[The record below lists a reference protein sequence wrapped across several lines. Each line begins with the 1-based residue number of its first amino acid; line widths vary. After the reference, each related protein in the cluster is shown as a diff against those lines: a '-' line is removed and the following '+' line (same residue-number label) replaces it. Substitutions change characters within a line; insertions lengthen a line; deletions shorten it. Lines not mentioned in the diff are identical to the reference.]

1 MIGWFLKELRL
12 IWRQILH
19 ILISVMNPCKTI
31 HAIAPIRINDIGGW
45 TDTWFSEEGKVL
57 NMAVFPLVEV
67 RIQVLEN
74 KKNLDQRVLVRL
86 ENYGE
91 ALWINPEKPAY
102 DQHPL
107 IQGAVN
113 SIPIPKEV
121 ILHITLFSHVP
132 AGSSTGT
139 SASVCVALLGALDQ
153 LSPQKHSVY
162 EIAYMAHDVET
173 EKLGLQSG
181 IQDQLAA
188 SYGGICYIDMYRYP
202 EANVTKLNLNKA
214 LRTDLGE
221 RLSLIYLGQSHS
233 SSAMHEEVIAFLEKK
248 GAQYKIIRELR
259 ALAARAKDHLLE
271 GDLESYGDTMIK
283 NNECQR
289 SLHEGLIS
297 EEANAVI
304 TLAHKF
310 KASGWK
316 VNGAGGK
323 GGSLTILGSRDEFLR
338 SQMLREIDS
347 LGHGIHSIPISL
359 VPSGL
364 TVKEENLEENS

>member
-1 MIGWFLKELRL
+1 
-12 IWRQILH
+12 
-19 ILISVMNPCKTI
+19 MNPRKTI

-45 TDTWFSEEGKVL
+45 TDTWFSEVGKVL

-67 RIQVLEN
+67 RIQAREN
-74 KKNLDQRVLVRL
+74 KENLDQRVLVRL

-113 SIPIPKEV
+113 SIPIPKDLV
-121 ILHITLFSHVP
+121 LHVTLFSHVP

-139 SASVCVALLGALDQ
+139 SASVCVALLGALDH
-153 LSPQKHSVY
+153 LSASKHSVH
-162 EIAYMAHDVET
+162 EIAYMAHLVET

-188 SYGGICYIDMYRYP
+188 SYGGICYIDMHKYP
-202 EANVTKLNLNKA
+202 DANVTKLNLDEA
-214 LRTDLGE
+214 LRAELGK

-233 SSAMHEEVIAFLEKK
+233 SSAIHEEVIAFLEKK

-259 ALAARAKDHLLE
+259 ALAEKAKDHLLE
-271 GDLESYGDTMIK
+271 GDLESYGEMMIQ

-297 EEANAVI
+297 EEANSVI
-304 TLAHKF
+304 ALSHKF
-310 KASGWK
+310 RASGWK

-323 GGSLTILGSRDEFLR
+323 GGSLTILGNRDESLR
-338 SQMLREIDS
+338 NQMIREIDS

-364 TVKEENLEENS
+364 MVKEENEEEIF

>member
-1 MIGWFLKELRL
+1 
-12 IWRQILH
+12 
-19 ILISVMNPCKTI
+19 MNPLRTI

-45 TDTWFSEEGKVL
+45 TDTWFSEEGMVL

-67 RIQVLEN
+67 RLQVLEN
-74 KKNLDQRVLVRL
+74 KENLDQRVLVRL

-91 ALWINPEKPAY
+91 ALWMNPEKPAF

-107 IQGAVN
+107 IQGTISSV
-113 SIPIPKEV
+113 PIPKEV
-121 ILHITLFSHVP
+121 MLHITLFSHVP

-139 SASVCVALLGALDQ
+139 SASVCVALLGALDH
-153 LSPQKHSVY
+153 LSPRKHSVH
-162 EIAYMAHDVET
+162 EIAYMAHNVET

-188 SYGGICYIDMYRYP
+188 AHGGICYIHMYRYP
-202 EANVTKLNLNKA
+202 EANVMKLNLDEE
-214 LRTDLGE
+214 LRTELGK

-233 SSAMHEEVIAFLEKK
+233 SSAMHEEVISFLEKK
-248 GAQYKIIRELR
+248 GAQFKIIRDLR
-259 ALAARAKDHLLE
+259 ALATRAKDHLLQ
-271 GDLESYGDTMIK
+271 GDLEGYGDTMIQ

-304 TLAHKF
+304 ALAHKF

-323 GGSLTILGSRDEFLR
+323 GGSLTILGSKDESLR
-338 SQMLREIDS
+338 SRMLREIDS
-347 LGHGIHSIPISL
+347 LGQGIHSIPISFA
-359 VPSGL
+359 PSGL
-364 TVKEENLEENS
+364 TVREEDKEENL

>member
-1 MIGWFLKELRL
+1 
-12 IWRQILH
+12 
-19 ILISVMNPCKTI
+19 MNPRKTI

-45 TDTWFSEEGKVL
+45 TDTWFSEEGKVFNL
-57 NMAVFPLVEV
+57 AVFPLVEV
-67 RIQVLEN
+67 RIRVMEN
-74 KKNLDQRVLVRL
+74 KQNLDQRVLVHL

-113 SIPIPKEV
+113 SIPLPRDLL
-121 ILHITLFSHVP
+121 LHVTLFSHVP

-139 SASVCVALLGALDQ
+139 SASVCVALLGALDH
-153 LSPQKHSVY
+153 LSPPNRSVHD
-162 EIAYMAHDVET
+162 IAYLAHRVET

-188 SYGGICYIDMYRYP
+188 SYGGICYIDMFKYP
-202 EANVTKLNLNKA
+202 EAHVTKLDLDDA
-214 LRTDLGE
+214 LRTELGE

-233 SSAMHEEVIAFLEKK
+233 SSAMHEEVIAFLEEK
-248 GAQYKIIRELR
+248 GAQYKVIRELR
-259 ALAARAKDHLLE
+259 ALAERAKNYLQE
-271 GDLESYGDTMIK
+271 GDIESYGQMMIQ

-297 EEANAVI
+297 EEANTVI
-304 TLAHKF
+304 ALAHKF

-323 GGSLTILGSRDEFLR
+323 GGSLTILGSRDVTLR
-338 SQMLREIDS
+338 NDMVREIDS
-347 LGHGIHSIPISL
+347 LGRGIYSIPISL

-364 TVKEENLEENS
+364 MVKEENEEEIS

>member
-1 MIGWFLKELRL
+1 
-12 IWRQILH
+12 
-19 ILISVMNPCKTI
+19 MNFGHTI
-31 HAIAPIRINDIGGW
+31 HAVAPIRINDIGGW
-45 TDTWFSEEGKVL
+45 TDTWFSEQGKVTNL
-57 NMAVFPLVEV
+57 AVFPLVEV
-67 RIQVLEN
+67 RLQVLEN
-74 KKNLDQRVLVRL
+74 KENLDQRVLVRL

-107 IQGAVN
+107 IQGAVH
-113 SIPIPKEV
+113 SVPVQKDV
-121 ILHITLFSHVP
+121 LLHMTLFSHVP

-139 SASVCVALLGALDQ
+139 SASVCVALLGALDY
-153 LSPQKHSVY
+153 LTPKKHTLH
-162 EIAYMAHDVET
+162 EIAYMAHSVET

-202 EANVTKLNLNKA
+202 EAKVTKLNLKEA
-214 LRTDLGE
+214 LRTELGE
-221 RLSLIYLGQSHS
+221 RISLIYLGQCHS

-248 GAQYKIIRELR
+248 GAQYSIIRELR
-259 ALAARAKDHLLE
+259 ALAERAKDYLLQ
-271 GDLESYGDTMIK
+271 GNLESYGEMMIR

-297 EEANAVI
+297 EQANAVI
-304 TLAHKF
+304 SIARKF

-323 GGSLTILGSRDEFLR
+323 GGSLTILGNRDKSLR
-338 SQMLREIDS
+338 IQMLREIDS
-347 LGHGIHSIPISL
+347 LGQGIHSIPISL
-359 VPSGL
+359 APSGL
-364 TVKEENLEENS
+364 TVREENREEDF